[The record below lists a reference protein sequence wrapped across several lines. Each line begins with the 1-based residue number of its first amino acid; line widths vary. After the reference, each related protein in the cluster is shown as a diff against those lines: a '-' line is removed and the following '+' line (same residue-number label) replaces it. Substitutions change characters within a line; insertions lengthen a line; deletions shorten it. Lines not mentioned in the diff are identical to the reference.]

1 MRGKTQKNIPSI
13 TSDMVVGEGGGAG
26 ETTATSYEGD
36 LKKIS
41 LYTFFQKI
49 SA

>member
-36 LKKIS
+36 FKKNFAI
-41 LYTFFQKI
+41 YFFSKN
-49 SA
+49 